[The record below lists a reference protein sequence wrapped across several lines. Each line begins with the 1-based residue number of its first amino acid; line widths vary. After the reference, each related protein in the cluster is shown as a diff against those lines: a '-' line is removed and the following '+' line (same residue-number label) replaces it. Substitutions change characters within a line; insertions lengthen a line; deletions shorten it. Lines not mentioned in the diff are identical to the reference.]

1 MIFKRHKIPAKKK
14 EEEVYFK
21 LTKSEMQTLQILLMD
36 AETLGVSR
44 MESHNVDILDR
55 IKCKK
60 ADEIDWKEEYA
71 KFEEEKAYAV
81 SKLQDAQTVIHNAM
95 GV

>member
-1 MIFKRHKIPAKKK
+1 MIFKRHKIPVKKK

-21 LTKSEMQTLQILLMD
+21 LTKSEMLALQILLMD
-36 AETLGVSR
+36 AEHLGVSR
-44 MESHNVDILDR
+44 MESHAVDILDR

-71 KFEEEKAYAV
+71 KFEEEKAHAV
-81 SKLQDAQTVIHNAM
+81 NKLRDARTIIHNVM
-95 GV
+95 EV